1 MLEAKNKF
9 ISDDELLSGLTQTS
23 KFLEEPSISDN
34 AKNIIELCRQNKS
47 GRTKLDA
54 FLIEYGLDN
63 KEGVALMCLAE
74 SVLRIPDK
82 KTRDLIISD
91 KLSEG
96 RWIDHLNQADSL
108 FVNASTWG
116 LLLAGKVVKTPFE
129 WSKDPNNFVNSLI
142 SKSGEMPIR
151 NAVLAAM
158 QILSQEFVIGK
169 NFKDIEKL
177 KDLEKEIYSFDMLGE
192 AARTHIQAKN
202 YFESYL
208 NAIDKV
214 GKMNLKKGLS
224 NGVSIKISALHP
236 RYEMRKFNEVE
247 CELIP
252 RLIELI
258 NYAYSEG
265 VEITIDA
272 EEQDRLSLSLYI
284 IERLALEQKI
294 KDWPGF
300 GIALQAYG
308 KRSFDVIKNINN
320 LIKKRARMHIRL
332 VKGAYWDYEIKHAQ
346 VAGYDGYPVFS
357 KKSITDIAYLACA
370 KEILK
375 NKNIFPKFATH
386 NAHTISAIHHL
397 GKDNNYEFQRL
408 YGMGELLYKSAT
420 KILNLEGVPSVYAPI
435 GNYKDLLPYLVR
447 RLLENGANSS
457 FINRLL
463 DTETDSSWLAENPFI
478 RMKSESKEIPL
489 PKKIFGTRLNSTGMD
504 ITEKENLDSIETELK
519 SFEGKLIHAH
529 SIYEERRSET
539 SLSTNK
545 VNSICN
551 GIELGSVALDDP
563 YLLNKCLDNN
573 NAPDWKNI
581 NVGERAKILE
591 KIADDIEEKPYEL
604 IYFLINEAGKTIQN
618 AVDEIREGVDFLRYY
633 SKEIIKLINNESQ
646 LDGPTGEENNI
657 SYTPKGRFLC
667 ISPWNFPVAIL
678 IGQISAAL
686 ACGNRVIVKP
696 SEHTSILGFLVVK
709 KFHDLGIPKDALELV
724 LGDGSYGDDLT
735 KTNSLQGV
743 VFTGSL
749 PTAKKIQSNLIE
761 NHSEIIPLIAET
773 GGINTMIVDSSAL
786 LEQVTDDVI
795 RSAFDSAGQ
804 RCSALRILCIQ
815 EEIYDDLIEMV
826 QGSMIAQKIG
836 NSNEFDTDIGPIIN
850 IEALNKLN
858 KYISKCREKGMNIFQ
873 SHDSLENPYFSPT
886 LITIDKI
893 SDVQEE
899 QFGPILHIL
908 KFSSNKTEELIEQI
922 NLSGYG
928 LTLGVHTRIESRADY
943 FASKFKV
950 GNIYINR
957 DMVGAVV
964 GSQPFG
970 GIGLSGSGFKAGG
983 PNYLLQFLNEK
994 VVSKN
999 SVAFGGNTELLNIQE
1014 DI

>member
-1 MLEAKNKF
+1 MLKARNKF
-9 ISDDELLSGLTQTS
+9 ISDAEILSGLTDTS

-54 FLIEYGLDN
+54 FLNEYGLDN

-82 KTRDLIISD
+82 KTRDLIISE

-96 RWIDHLNQADSL
+96 EWIDHLNQADSL

-116 LLLAGKVVKTPFE
+116 LLLAGKVVTTPPE
-129 WSKDPNNFVNSLI
+129 WSKDPNNFVTSLI

-177 KDLEKEIYSFDMLGE
+177 KDLQKETYSFDMLGE
-192 AARTHIQAKN
+192 AARTDAQAKN

-208 NAIDKV
+208 NAIDEV
-214 GKMNLKKGLS
+214 GKINLTKNLS

-236 RYEMRKFNEVE
+236 RYEMKKFNEVE
-247 CELIP
+247 SELIP

-258 NYAYSEG
+258 NHAHSKG

-284 IERLALEQKI
+284 IEKLALEQKI

-308 KRSFDVIKNINN
+308 KRSFDVIEHINN
-320 LIKKRARMHIRL
+320 LLQKRAGMHVRL

-408 YGMGELLYKSAT
+408 YGMGELLYKSAA

-463 DTETDSSWLAENPFI
+463 DAETDSSWLAENPFI
-478 RMKSESKEIPL
+478 RMNSESKEIPL

-504 ITEKENLDSIETELK
+504 ITEKENLDSIEIELK

-529 SIYEERRSET
+529 SIYEGRSET

-563 YLLNKCLDNN
+563 TLLNKCLDNN
-573 NAPDWKNI
+573 NASDWKNI
-581 NVGERAKILE
+581 NADERAKILE

-618 AVDEIREGVDFLRYY
+618 AIDEIREGVDFLRYY

-686 ACGNRVIVKP
+686 ACGNKVIVKP

-709 KFHDLGIPKDALELV
+709 KFHELGIPKDALELV
-724 LGDGSYGDDLT
+724 LGDGSYGDVLT

-743 VFTGSL
+743 AFTGSL

-761 NHSEIIPLIAET
+761 NQSEIIPLIAET
-773 GGINTMIVDSSAL
+773 GGINAMIVDSSAL

-815 EEIYDDLIEMV
+815 EEIYNDLIEMV
-826 QGSMIAQKIG
+826 KGNMLAQKIG
-836 NSNEFDTDIGPIIN
+836 DTNNFDSDIGPIIN
-850 IEALNKLN
+850 KQALDDLN
-858 KYISKCREKGMNIFQ
+858 KYITDCHEKGMDVFQ
-873 SHDSLENPYFSPT
+873 SHSNAEDPYLSPT
-886 LITIDKI
+886 LVTIDKI
-893 SDVQEE
+893 SNIQKE
-899 QFGPILHIL
+899 QFGPILHVL
-908 KFSSNKTEELIEQI
+908 KYSSNDIEELIEQI
-922 NLSGYG
+922 NTSGYG

-943 FASKFKV
+943 FAKKLKV

-970 GIGLSGSGFKAGG
+970 GVGLSGSGFKAGG

-1014 DI
+1014 DV

>member
-1 MLEAKNKF
+1 MLKAKNKF
-9 ISDDELLSGLTQTS
+9 ISDAEILLGLTDTS
-23 KFLEEPSISDN
+23 KFLKEPSISNN

-54 FLIEYGLDN
+54 FLNEYGLDN

-82 KTRDLIISD
+82 KTRDLIISE

-96 RWIDHLNQADSL
+96 EWIDHLNQADSL

-116 LLLAGKVVKTPFE
+116 LLLAGKVVTTPPE
-129 WSKDPNNFVNSLI
+129 WSKDPNNFVTSLI

-177 KDLEKEIYSFDMLGE
+177 KDLQKETYSFDMLGE
-192 AARTHIQAKN
+192 AARTDAQARN

-208 NAIDKV
+208 NAIDEV
-214 GKMNLKKGLS
+214 GKINLTKNLS

-236 RYEMRKFNEVE
+236 RYEMKKFNEVE
-247 CELIP
+247 SELIP

-258 NYAYSEG
+258 NHAHSKG

-284 IERLALEQKI
+284 IEKLALEQKI

-308 KRSFDVIKNINN
+308 KRSFDVIEHINN
-320 LIKKRARMHIRL
+320 LLQKRAGMHVRL

-420 KILNLEGVPSVYAPI
+420 KILDLEGVPSVYAPI

-463 DTETDSSWLAENPFI
+463 DADTDSSWLAENPFI

-504 ITEKENLDSIETELK
+504 ITEKENLDSIEIELK

-529 SIYEERRSET
+529 SIYEGRSET

-551 GIELGSVALDDP
+551 GIELGSVTLDDP
-563 YLLNKCLDNN
+563 TLLNKCLDNN
-573 NAPDWKNI
+573 NASDWKNI
-581 NVGERAKILE
+581 NANERAKILE

-618 AVDEIREGVDFLRYY
+618 AIDEIREGVDFLRYY

-686 ACGNRVIVKP
+686 ACGNKVIVKP

-709 KFHDLGIPKDALELV
+709 KFHELGIPKDALELV
-724 LGDGSYGDDLT
+724 LGDGSYGDVLT

-743 VFTGSL
+743 AFTGSL

-761 NHSEIIPLIAET
+761 NQSEIIPLIAET
-773 GGINTMIVDSSAL
+773 GGINAMIVDSSAL

-815 EEIYDDLIEMV
+815 EEIYNDLIEMV
-826 QGSMIAQKIG
+826 KGNMLAQKIG
-836 NSNEFDTDIGPIIN
+836 DTNNFDSDIGPIIN
-850 IEALNKLN
+850 KQALDNLN
-858 KYISKCREKGMNIFQ
+858 QYITDCHEKGMDVFQ
-873 SHDSLENPYFSPT
+873 SHSNAEDPYLSPT
-886 LITIDKI
+886 LVTIDKI
-893 SDVQEE
+893 SNIQKE
-899 QFGPILHIL
+899 QFGPILHVL
-908 KFSSNKTEELIEQI
+908 KYSSNNIEELIEQI
-922 NLSGYG
+922 NTSGYG

-943 FASKFKV
+943 FAKKLKV

-970 GIGLSGSGFKAGG
+970 GVGLSGSGFKAGG

-1014 DI
+1014 DV